1 MSRDMIYF
9 LVSPQ
14 TENKINIT
22 KKYSNTYINV
32 VKSLLEGESHTTT
45 DDQSIDLIKHVLD
58 QLDLIRDLGTT
69 EDGKER
75 TLRVL
80 KSLGKVFEFLLH
92 EETSSALGKI
102 DTNHGR
108 VSTVSGTESIVNID
122 IGKGSQRS
130 AELLDGLSIS
140 LDLLTISVLG
150 RTFFFDVVTEI
161 LQKDD
166 LTTGGG
172 LTGLLNFRTN
182 TVVEEVNGLTQE
194 LLNLSGNR
202 LKRVFGDS
210 LTIGTTQVGHQDNGS
225 STLFKS
231 ILDGGKSLN
240 NTVVVGDFTI
250 LQGDVEVDT
259 LYTQKEKRIMLV
271 NLHVK

>member
-1 MSRDMIYF
+1 
-9 LVSPQ
+9 
-14 TENKINIT
+14 
-22 KKYSNTYINV
+22 
-32 VKSLLEGESHTTT
+32 
-45 DDQSIDLIKHVLD
+45 
-58 QLDLIRDLGTT
+58 
-69 EDGKER
+69 
-75 TLRVL
+75 
-80 KSLGKVFEFLLH
+80 
-92 EETSSALGKI
+92 
-102 DTNHGR
+102 